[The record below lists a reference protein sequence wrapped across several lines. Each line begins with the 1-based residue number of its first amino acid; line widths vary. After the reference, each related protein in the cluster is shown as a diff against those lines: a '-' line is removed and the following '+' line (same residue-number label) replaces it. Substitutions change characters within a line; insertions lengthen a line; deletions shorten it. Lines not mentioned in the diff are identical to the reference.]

1 MVFLISKYG
10 RKGEGIL
17 SVGGRSR
24 SNDPDEGPGS
34 AVDTMP
40 ISSMS
45 LPWRMEL
52 SGEGEILLGDLR
64 ECRFG
69 VRRVVSWV
77 SIRGRL
83 EEALR
88 TTWEVRGLETWGEV
102 GDAQSSASHCCLGA
116 LEEGPGG
123 SCWTTESLA
132 AES

>member
-10 RKGEGIL
+10 RKGEGGIL

-52 SGEGEILLGDLR
+52 SGEGEFLLGDLR
-64 ECRFG
+64 ECRLA
-69 VRRVVSWV
+69 VRRVLSWV

-83 EEALR
+83 LR

-102 GDAQSSASHCCLGA
+102 EDVQSSAARHCCLGA
-116 LEEGPGG
+116 LGPAMGG
-123 SCWTTESLA
+123 SCWTTDSLA
-132 AES
+132 EGS